1 MGKVK
6 TILINKALEDGALP
20 VVRYEV
26 TIADSSIS
34 VLAFNKVSVAPLTCP
49 NPANPPPPKYNNGLS
64 IL

>member
-20 VVRYEV
+20 VLRYEV

-34 VLAFNKVSVAPLTCP
+34 VLAFNKCGAPHLPESSQSTTT
-49 NPANPPPPKYNNGLS
+49 KYNNGLS